1 MPLAK
6 PFARPF
12 AIHLVK
18 DEPMAPSGNSQVPII
33 R

>member
-12 AIHLVK
+12 TIHLVE
-18 DEPMAPSGNSQVPII
+18 DESMARSGNSQVPII